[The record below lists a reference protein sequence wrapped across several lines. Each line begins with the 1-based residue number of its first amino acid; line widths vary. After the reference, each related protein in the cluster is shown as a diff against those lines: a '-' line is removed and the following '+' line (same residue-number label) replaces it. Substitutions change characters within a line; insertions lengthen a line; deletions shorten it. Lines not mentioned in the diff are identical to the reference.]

1 MKLFVTIFFLTF
13 NLAFSQIK
21 TILINESN
29 ADYPFYFQF
38 SIKKLNVL
46 PLVKLTNP
54 NNKND
59 KWDHQL
65 GFNRSGLV
73 NFRIYKGNLFNFNSS
88 DSWIQNFKNTN
99 GLNCSFGSMCF
110 PYKNGKYLYIQQ
122 NPNFNSDSF
131 RPIDLSIID
140 SRNSRI
146 EVRNKPLKCKFPN
159 LSFWVSRI
167 NTDSFPI
174 FSISRNLKYLNSEIL
189 IKDSLIFMDTMSF
202 VPYTPMI
209 CPTGFYES
217 KGIVDIK
224 GSNSGRFVLTEYGHV
239 ISIRYIGYNR
249 KYLKYERTFNIN
261 EIDPITHKILP
272 AKTLKNFLFSGD
284 GPIVE
289 KLINDSIFEI
299 RRFVF
304 SPLDSLLFQTY
315 WRNGELRQ
323 YSMFDRFKLQRQTLA
338 IKYQD
343 SFFWFNP
350 IITQDFSL
358 LWATKRSININTGVV
373 YLHRLKNA
381 DDGLKPGNLE
391 QYFDSIVISDV
402 KIYAPESFKRQLLN
416 FAFVNHSIR
425 YKCGEGIV
433 QFLDASYTRK
443 KFIKYDFQLDLLNG
457 QFFKSNT
464 PNCVIKFSK
473 NGKYPFSCKFETA
486 DGYVELVEDTVEIN
500 LPKFYY
506 FNDKIQVNLLSASVI
521 NHKCIQIT
529 WNKLDK
535 TENYYVYR
543 NGQLISEIS
552 DTFYNDC
559 FSKDI
564 NQSYQY
570 ELIAIDSCGNF
581 TGKSNVG
588 KTIFLKAKVL
598 HDKNSNDQ
606 FVSTL
611 NWNHYEN
618 WNNGVDHYLIEDAN
632 SDDKISNSLD
642 KSIDTFYRDKQF
654 LEFNVAKKCYRIT
667 ANDGRGNQSM
677 SNVVCLEM
685 PDIMYIPNAITING
699 DQLNDGLH
707 ITNTGFENITL
718 EIFNRWGELVHK
730 SSENE
735 IKWYPSD
742 HIIPGIYV
750 VKITAFRMGKQSIF
764 RENLTII
771 K

>member
-13 NLAFSQIK
+13 NLAFGQIK
-21 TILINESN
+21 TILIDESN
-29 ADYPFYFQF
+29 IDLRYYFEY
-38 SIKKLNVL
+38 SNKKLNVL
-46 PLVKLTNP
+46 PLVKLINQKY
-54 NNKND
+54 NFNIR
-59 KWDHQL
+59 DHQL
-65 GFNRSGLV
+65 GFNRNGLF
-73 NFRIYKGNLFNFNSS
+73 NFRIYKSSLFDFNSTI
-88 DSWIQNFKNTN
+88 SWEVNLKN
-99 GLNCSFGSMCF
+99 SFGMDGSCGSMCF
-110 PYKNGKYLYIQQ
+110 PYKHGKYLYIQQ
-122 NPNFNSDSF
+122 NPFFNSDSF

-140 SRNSRI
+140 CKILSV
-146 EVRNKPLKCKFPN
+146 EVQNKPLKSMIPSVGFCA
-159 LSFWVSRI
+159 SRI
-167 NTDSFPI
+167 NTDSFHI
-174 FSISRNLKYLNSEIL
+174 FSINRNLKYIKSEIL
-189 IKDSLIFMDTMSF
+189 TKDSLIFNDSHRIEPF
-202 VPYTPMI
+202 TPMF
-209 CPTGFYES
+209 CPTGFFEL
-217 KGIVDIK
+217 KGITDIK
-224 GSNSGRFVLTEYGHV
+224 GSNSGRFALTEFRND
-239 ISIRYIGYNR
+239 ISIKYIGYNR

-272 AKTLKNFLFSGD
+272 TKTLKNFLFSGD

-289 KLINDSIFEI
+289 KLINDSVFEM
-299 RRFVF
+299 RSLVF
-304 SPLDSLLFQTY
+304 STLDSLLFQTH

-350 IITQDFSL
+350 NITQDFSL

-486 DGYVELVEDTVEIN
+486 DGYVELVEDTIEIT

-506 FNDKIQVNLLSASVI
+506 FSDKIQVNLLSASVI

-570 ELIAIDSCGNF
+570 ELIAIDSCGNL
-581 TGKSNVG
+581 TGKSNVA

-611 NWNHYEN
+611 NWNHYEK
-618 WNNGVDHYLIEDAN
+618 WNYGVDHYLIEDAN
-632 SDDKISNSLD
+632 TDDKISNSLD
-642 KSIDTFYRDKQF
+642 KIIDTFYTDKLF

-667 ANDGRGNQSM
+667 AKDGRGNQSM

-718 EIFNRWGELVHK
+718 EIFNRWGELVLK

-742 HIIPGIYV
+742 NIIPGIYV